1 MLAPLLLGTG
11 MLLRSIKANAA
22 YIIPRVGL
30 LFVML
35 WMCWFV
41 HSVMQR
47 TLLFMQQQ
55 VRGREGR
62 VSVSDCAPRARQ
74 RRSAGRQRPMLA
86 HAWIRA
92 GSVS

>member
-30 LFVML
+30 LFVLL
-35 WMCWFV
+35 WMCWFAC
-41 HSVMQR
+41 SVVQR

-55 VRGREGR
+55 VGGLGAASGGGGAGRGRAAQAG
-62 VSVSDCAPRARQ
+62 
-74 RRSAGRQRPMLA
+74 AGRRGQGPGG
-86 HAWIRA
+86 A
-92 GSVS
+92 GRG